1 MTAQINDI
9 FSYEDDEYNISAIEY
24 PGRFFSI
31 KRLGITPM
39 SPHTACWRGYVATFS
54 IYNDKLVLKALDT
67 NNSNG
72 EAQPVT
78 INRIMPTVI
87 KPETS
92 SVDYDGWRDW
102 QYRDINKVIRYTG
115 RVMITDD
122 FIHERYI
129 HMGFQSPL
137 SYKKVVELTFDKG
150 HLTGAND
157 LSETVANLRKTQE
170 MESRD
175 SQLARLPLWIEDS
188 FDLGYNTKFNFGKI
202 PD

>member
-1 MTAQINDI
+1 MSGQINDT
-9 FSYEDDEYNISAIEY
+9 FSYEDNDYSISAIEF

-54 IYNDKLVLKALDT
+54 IHNDKLVLKALDT

-72 EAQPVT
+72 EAQPVA
-78 INRIMPTVI
+78 INGIMPVVI
-87 KPETS
+87 QEKTS
-92 SVDYDGWRDW
+92 NKDYSGWRDW
-102 QYRDINKVIRYTG
+102 QYRDVNKIIRYTG

-122 FIHERYI
+122 FIQERYV

-137 SYKKVVELTFDKG
+137 SYRKVIELSFDKG
-150 HLTGAND
+150 KMTGTNN
-157 LSETVANLRKTQE
+157 LSETVANLRETQE

-175 SQLARLPLWIEDS
+175 SQLARLPLWIEDC
-188 FDLGYNTKFNFGKI
+188 FDLGYNTKFSKV
-202 PD
+202 